1 MVLLILGL
9 VLIAA
14 IGISMALSIFLT
26 HRYPQKAFSSPA
38 EFGLDIE
45 NVDLVTSDGLHLRG
59 WWIPAN
65 GSVKTIIFLHGYAG
79 SMDPDLKYAP
89 AIHEAGCNILM
100 FDFRA
105 HGRSE
110 GNLTTIGALEVSDVQ
125 EAIDFALA
133 RKSEKV
139 GLLGFSMGGRTA
151 LLTAAQSEKRISS
164 IISDGGPLRLSFT
177 IRQELKEK
185 GIPWG
190 IRHVLTT
197 GILFGASVRAGKN
210 LFDSDLIHWKKGST
224 TLPVL
229 LIHAGA
235 DPYTRIDD
243 LRSFV
248 AELGENAKLEIIP
261 GVQHRKTDSLDF
273 PGYVS
278 RIITFFNESLN

>member
-1 MVLLILGL
+1 MSLLIIGL

-26 HRYPQKAFSSPA
+26 HRYPQKALSSPA
-38 EFGLDIE
+38 EFGLDFE
-45 NVDLVTSDGLHLRG
+45 NIDLVTSDRLHLKG
-59 WWIPAN
+59 WWIPTN

-89 AIHEAGCNILM
+89 SIHQAGFNILM

-110 GNLTTIGALEVSDVQ
+110 GNLTTIGALEVRDVQ
-125 EAIDFALA
+125 AAIDFALA
-133 RKSEKV
+133 HKSEKV

-151 LLTAAQSEKRISS
+151 LLTAAEGERQISAL
-164 IISDGGPLRLSFT
+164 ISDSGPLRLSFT

-185 GIPWG
+185 GVPWG
-190 IRHVLTT
+190 IRHVLSA
-197 GILFGASVRAGKN
+197 GILFGASLRTGRN
-210 LFDSDLIHWKKGST
+210 LFSSDLIRWKTGLT

-229 LIHAGA
+229 IIHAGL
-235 DPYTRIDD
+235 DPYTRMED

-261 GVQHRKTDSLDF
+261 GVHHRQTDTLDF

-278 RIITFFNESLN
+278 RIITFFSESLK